1 MITATGAFGLVL
13 GFAHEEEEEEEEE
26 CVILTLALGS
36 ASSILL
42 MMAYPSSVVLNL
54 IGITTTV
61 SSTCSGL
68 CFIPYSNYIILLLQR
83 WYISCYMAV
92 SSFAF

>member
-1 MITATGAFGLVL
+1 MITATGAFDLVL
-13 GFAHEEEEEEEEE
+13 DFAHEEEE
-26 CVILTLALGS
+26 CVILTLALGG

-42 MMAYPSSVVLNL
+42 MMAYPSSVALNL
-54 IGITTTV
+54 IGITTT
-61 SSTCSGL
+61 GL
-68 CFIPYSNYIILLLQR
+68 LPVQVYALFLIAIIILLLPH